1 MKTRLA
7 RSSLYN
13 RFISGS
19 GGSGGS
25 SSGSGCGCGLFG
37 GGSAKSK
44 GVEFLKLLNQKKSF
58 LILVFANL
66 IAQLGITY
74 YVMMNYGPSILSGA
88 GAGAGAGTS
97 ASATDKSKQ
106 PTGQFYLLFFLQ
118 IIIIFVLAFVPMP
131 AWLKFIIFSVF
142 SASFGISLSYVKNM
156 VSPGLIQTA
165 LAGTM
170 GIFAAMFL
178 LGLLLIM
185 FGIQLGLGFGLFLFF
200 SLLLLIIIQVVTMFA
215 GGESY
220 PTKAFA
226 LVSLI
231 LFSLFII
238 YDTNTILQREYYG
251 DFITASMDYYLDILN
266 VFLDLVSFGDG
277 NN

>member
-13 RFISGS
+13 RFMSGGASS

-25 SSGSGCGCGLFG
+25 SGGGCGCGLFSG
-37 GGSAKSK
+37 GGKGGSKS
-44 GVEFLKLLNQKKSF
+44 VEFLKLLNQKKSF

-74 YVMMNYGPSILSGA
+74 YVMMNYATSGA
-88 GAGAGAGTS
+88 ASGAATSGAT
-97 ASATDKSKQ
+97 KQ

-118 IIIIFVLAFVPMP
+118 IIIIFVLALVPMP
-131 AWLKFIIFSVF
+131 AWLKFIIFSIF

-170 GIFAAMFL
+170 GIFTAMFL
-178 LGLLLIM
+178 LGVLLIM

-200 SLLLLIIIQVVTMFA
+200 SLLLLIITQVVTMFA

-226 LVSLI
+226 VVSLI

-266 VFLDLVSFGDG
+266 VFLDLVSYGGG

>member
-13 RFISGS
+13 RFM
-19 GGSGGS
+19 SGGS
-25 SSGSGCGCGLFG
+25 SGSSSGGGCGCSLFSG
-37 GGSAKSK
+37 GGVGGKGGK

-74 YVMMNYGPSILSGA
+74 YVMMNYASA
-88 GAGAGAGTS
+88 GASGS
-97 ASATDKSKQ
+97 ASTDKSKQ

-118 IIIIFVLAFVPMP
+118 IIIIFVLALVPMP
-131 AWLKFIIFSVF
+131 SWLKFIIFSIF

-170 GIFAAMFL
+170 GIFTAMFL
-178 LGLLLIM
+178 LGVLLIM

-200 SLLLLIIIQVVTMFA
+200 SLLLLIIIQVVAMFA
-215 GGESY
+215 GSESY

-226 LVSLI
+226 VVSLI

-266 VFLDLVSFGDG
+266 VFLDLVSYGGG

>member
-1 MKTRLA
+1 MKTHLA

-13 RFISGS
+13 RFMS
-19 GGSGGS
+19 GGACGGGCGCNLFSGGS
-25 SSGSGCGCGLFG
+25 SK
-37 GGSAKSK
+37 GGSD
-44 GVEFLKLLNQKKSF
+44 FLKLLNQKKSF
-58 LILVFANL
+58 LLLVFANL

-74 YVMMNYGPSILSGA
+74 YVMMNYGPYILSSS
-88 GAGAGAGTS
+88 GTS
-97 ASATDKSKQ
+97 SADKSKQ

-118 IIIIFVLAFVPMP
+118 IIIVFVLALVPMP
-131 AWLKFIIFSVF
+131 AWLKFMIFSVF

-156 VSPGLIQTA
+156 VSPALIQTA

-170 GIFAAMFL
+170 GIFTAMFL
-178 LGLLLIM
+178 LGVLLIV
-185 FGIQLGLGFGLFLFF
+185 FGIQLGLGFGMFLFF
-200 SLLLLIIIQVVTMFA
+200 SLLLLIIMQVIAMFA
-215 GGESY
+215 RSESY

-226 LVSLI
+226 AVGLI

-238 YDTNTILQREYYG
+238 YDTNKILQREYYG

-266 VFLDLVSFGDG
+266 VFLDLVSLGNG